1 MALKVKATA
10 LDATG
15 VKQIVHPETESEQ
28 VTDFDTAVRRIVNNM
43 DISGGGSGGS
53 SRSFDRDYIM
63 YASGQYQITIPAGMT
78 VKVGTIRYKTTVDT
92 VLDITNTYT
101 ANEVA
106 GKDVYVYAVEN
117 SGDSS
122 EASFLVTLNSTVPSG
137 YTADNSRKIG
147 GFHCICSAAG
157 TIANHRLN
165 DYPKGAILPNS
176 VWDLY
181 FRPLADS
188 EGMVFDERMGIWV
201 DIYLASYNGSE
212 LVSEYGGVIADGA
225 STPKFHWYKFVDYL
239 ARVKKRLPWQHEF
252 MSFSLGSNQSTN
264 IAGSADPGTTGGHS
278 DTAGRRMVSHLGCED
293 CSGVTWQ
300 WGLDTGSNSA
310 SSWSKA
316 YDSNDDGDSLGQE
329 YSKTNRCLLG
339 GTWVDGAHCGS
350 RGSAFHAAPLA
361 LTAGYGAR
369 GVCTTKASGAE

>member
-1 MALKVKATA
+1 VFVLALKVKATA

-15 VKQIVHPETESEQ
+15 VKQTVHPETESEQ
-28 VTDFDTAVRRIVNNM
+28 VTDFDAAVRRVVNSM
-43 DISGGGSGGS
+43 DNLCKS

-63 YASGQYQITIPAGMT
+63 HASAQYQITIPAGMS

-106 GKDVYVYAVEN
+106 GKDVYVYAVESN
-117 SGDSS
+117 NTST
-122 EASFLVTLNSTVPSG
+122 EASFVVSLNSTVPSG
-137 YTADNSRKIG
+137 YTANNSRKIG
-147 GFHCICSAAG
+147 GFHCLCAAVG
-157 TIANHRLN
+157 TIANHRLTG
-165 DYPKGAILPNS
+165 YTKGAIIPNS

-264 IAGSADPGTTGGHS
+264 IAGSTDPGTTGGHS
-278 DTAGRRMVSHLGCED
+278 DTAGRRMVSHIGCED
-293 CSGVTWQ
+293 CCGVMWQ

-310 SSWSKA
+310 SSWSNA

-329 YSKTNRCLLG
+329 YSNTLRCLLG
-339 GTWVDGAHCGS
+339 GLWDGGALCGS
-350 RGSAFHAAPLA
+350 RGSGFHNAPLYLRA
-361 LTAGYGAR
+361 AYGAR
-369 GVCTTKASGAE
+369 GVCASRPGLTG